1 MYIISVPILITIN
14 KPMHKMKYAKDINEE
29 ELKNKVAE
37 DFFGKFDH
45 TEIKGKIDFAVKQ
58 IDTDPSFWGEEYFLW
73 AEAKTAS
80 TEIAVMLTQLVLT
93 VGKEY
98 QKQSFSK
105 FPPPSFLG
113 CFDREKIA
121 FVPYNELLPIFHQND
136 FDWKVTPSNHKSD
149 EFKIVLNKINKILNG
164 KDTYC
169 FDFDKDEKELKAFI
183 HDNFVVGK
191 SSITKIQ
198 VNQNNFKWVYD
209 RWVLEVKPS
218 INVNWDVAKKMG
230 VLDGD
235 FYIADLLSENN
246 ESIKKTLSVWLN
258 KSTYK
263 YYRQTNALGDIF
275 NEANFHDFQKKHT
288 QFWAKYER
296 PPKEEYWDF
305 MVERRDLLV
314 PQDFRERNG
323 AFFTPPQWVAKAH
336 EYLAMAF
343 GEKWQDEYYV
353 WDNSAG
359 TGNLLFGL
367 VNKDNIWASTLDRA
381 DVDVMHDRI
390 ENGVCLWKEQ
400 VFQFDFLNDDFKPVS
415 KGGKLPDKLFEIIN
429 DPQKRKKLIF
439 LINPPYGEAGNAKT
453 RARKGSENEVE
464 HKAGVKESK
473 MSERFYEV
481 LGGAALNEKYIQFF
495 ARIYADVPDC
505 KMAAFVTPK
514 YICGVNMDKF
524 RGFWK
529 AKYLGGFAT
538 PATTHDNC
546 TGAYPICLF
555 MWDLAKKNTFPQK
568 VNCDIFNEKE
578 VFEGVKTFFVPEDKT
593 INDWI
598 GQYKLSKQEI
608 DNKDYIGIGR
618 RDAPDSQRN
627 SYCWIAQESITT
639 HFMHLNH
646 KNLKYF
652 MVYFAVRHCIEHIW
666 IDDSDRYFFPKDD
679 WKQDIVFQNDC
690 FAYTLFH
697 VQNKIKLREGTNHWI
712 PFTEDEVGCQKRFE
726 SRFMS
731 DYIAGK
737 IDSKNDFFGNG
748 IIHGKKLIF
757 SAEAKAVLNAGRA
770 IWKYYHSQNK
780 IKVNAAFYDIREHF
794 QGRNGGRMNN
804 TSNDEKY
811 NELFKTLQAKMKI
824 LAKKIEPKVYEY
836 GFLKE

>member
-1 MYIISVPILITIN
+1 
-14 KPMHKMKYAKDINEE
+14 MKYANILEE

-37 DFFGKFDH
+37 DFFSKFDH
-45 TEIKGKIDFAVKQ
+45 TPIMGKIDFAVKPK
-58 IDTDPSFWGEEYFLW
+58 DTEPNLFGEEYFLW
-73 AEAKTAS
+73 AEAKKTA
-80 TEIAVMLTQLVLT
+80 TDIGVMLTQLVLT
-93 VGKEY
+93 IGKEY
-98 QKQSFSK
+98 QKQSFNK

-136 FDWKVTPSNHKSD
+136 FDWTVTPSNHKSD
-149 EFKIVLNKINKILNG
+149 EFNLVLNRINKIQNG

-183 HDNFVVGK
+183 HKNFVAGK
-191 SSITKIQ
+191 GNITKIQ
-198 VNQNNFKWVYD
+198 INKNNFKWVYD
-209 RWVLEVKPS
+209 KWVLEVKPS
-218 INVNWDVAKKMG
+218 INVNWDVAKKLG

-258 KSTYK
+258 KKTYK
-263 YYRQTNALGDIF
+263 YYRQTNALGEIF

-305 MVERRDLLV
+305 IVERRDLLV

-336 EYLAMAF
+336 EYLALAF
-343 GEKWQDEYYV
+343 GERWQDEYYV

-367 VNKDNIWASTLDRA
+367 VNKDNIWASTLDMA
-381 DVDVMHDRI
+381 DVDVMRDRI

-546 TGAYPICLF
+546 IGEYPICLF
-555 MWDLAKKNTFPQK
+555 IWDLAKKNTFPQK

-578 VFEGVKTFFVPEDKT
+578 AFVGVKTFFAPEDKT

-627 SYCWIAQESITT
+627 NYCWIAQESITT

-652 MVYFAVRHCIEHIW
+652 MVYFAVRHCIDHVW
-666 IDDSDRYFFPKDD
+666 IDDSDRYFFPEND
-679 WKQDIVFQNDC
+679 WKQDVEFQNDC

-697 VQNKIKLREGTNHWI
+697 LQNKIKLREGTNHWI
-712 PFTEDEVGCQKRFE
+712 PFTEDEVGCQKRFD

-748 IIHGKKLIF
+748 IIHGKKLVF
-757 SAEAKAVLNAGRA
+757 SKEAKAVLNAGLA
-770 IWKYYHSQNK
+770 IWKYYHSQKNVN
-780 IKVNAAFYDIREHF
+780 VNAAFYDIREHF
-794 QGRNGGRMNN
+794 QGRKGDRMSN
-804 TSNDEKY
+804 TSTDEKY
-811 NELFKTLQAKMKI
+811 NELFKTLQEKMKI